1 MALDGIVVH
10 SICTE
15 LKNNLINGRVD
26 KVHQPEKDEIIVK
39 IRNNSHNYKLLITS
53 NSSSPRMHFTNVTK
67 ENPISAP
74 MFCMLLR
81 KHLSGAK
88 IIDISQLGFDRII
101 EMKFECKDELRTTVE
116 KSIIVE
122 IMGKHSNIIFIDK
135 DRKVIDSIKRV
146 SENMSS
152 VRQIYPGKEYLLPP
166 TQDKVN
172 PLEVEEN
179 KFIDM
184 LKNADQDMNVYSF
197 TYKKFQG
204 FSSLI
209 GKEICFRAKINEDAC
224 ISNLIEHDIKN
235 LYDSFRTIITEIES
249 DKYTY
254 KIFRDKKKNFHSIKL
269 SSFDSVE
276 YEEFDTVSE
285 LLDFYFNDIDNQNRI
300 NQKVYGLMKNI
311 SNKIDRDKNKL
322 KKRHKEL
329 EKAENREKYRIYA
342 DLLMAN
348 LGTEVH
354 GNEVE
359 VINYYD
365 EEMNKMIIPLDHKI
379 KDLKRNAQKY
389 YKKYEK
395 LKNAEEELVKLIEDA
410 KKEIEYLE
418 NIEFSIG
425 LCKNPDDI
433 DQINAELSENG
444 YIKKYKVKKSQKK
457 LKITDKILVY
467 ESSFGH
473 EIYVGRN
480 NIQNDYITFKI
491 ADKNDYWF
499 HSKGIP
505 GSHVVIKTNNDEL
518 EDIEYMEAA
527 RLAAYYSNG
536 RNNKTVE
543 IDYTKRLNLKK
554 PSNAMLGFVIF
565 HTNYSMNID
574 TDISNIKI
582 FEK

>member
-15 LKNNLINGRVD
+15 LRNNLINGRVD
-26 KVHQPEKDEIIVK
+26 KIHQPEKDEINIK
-39 IRNNSHNYKLLITS
+39 IRNNSQNYKLLITS
-53 NSSSPRMHFTNVTK
+53 NSSSARLHFTNIAK
-67 ENPISAP
+67 ENPIAAP

-88 IIDISQLGFDRII
+88 IIDIKQLSFDRII
-101 EMKFECKDELRTTVE
+101 EINFECKDELRTTVE
-116 KSIIVE
+116 KSLIIE
-122 IMGKHSNIIFIDK
+122 IMGKHSNIIFVDK
-135 DRKVIDSIKRV
+135 DKKVIDSIKRV

-152 VRQIYPGKEYLLPP
+152 VRQIYPGKEYILPP
-166 TQDKVN
+166 AQGKMN
-172 PLEVEEN
+172 PLE
-179 KFIDM
+179 IDESIFADM
-184 LKNADQDMNVYSF
+184 IKEADQGMYLYSF
-197 TYKKFQG
+197 MYKKFQG
-204 FSSLI
+204 FSALI
-209 GKEICFRAKINEDAC
+209 GKEICYRANLNEGLCLGELDDIN
-224 ISNLIEHDIKN
+224 IEN
-235 LYDSFRTIITEIES
+235 LYNAFLSLTSEIEL
-249 DKYTY
+249 DEYDFNIY
-254 KIFRDKKKNFHSIKL
+254 KDNKKNFHSIKL
-269 SSFDSVE
+269 YSFESIATDNFHTIS
-276 YEEFDTVSE
+276 D
-285 LLDFYFNDIDNQNRI
+285 LLEFYFNDIDSQNRI

-322 KKRHKEL
+322 QKRREEL
-329 EKAENREKYRIYA
+329 EKAENREKYRVYA

-348 LGTEVH
+348 LGSKVE
-354 GNEVE
+354 GNQVE

-365 EEMNKMIIPLDHKI
+365 ENMSAMIIPLDHKI
-379 KDLKRNAQKY
+379 KDLKKNAQKY

-395 LKNAEEELVKLIEDA
+395 LKKAEEELTSLIEDA
-410 KKEIEYLE
+410 EKEIEYLE
-418 NIEFSIG
+418 NIKFSIS

-433 DQINAELSENG
+433 EQINSELAENG
-444 YIKKYKVKKSQKK
+444 YIKKYKTKKSKK
-457 LKITDKILVY
+457 KIKITDKILVY

-491 ADKNDYWF
+491 ADRNDYWF
-499 HSKGIP
+499 HAKGIP
-505 GSHVVIKTNNDEL
+505 GSHVIIKCNNDEL

-536 RNNKTVE
+536 RDNNLVE
-543 IDYTKRLNLKK
+543 IDYTKKLNLKK

-582 FEK
+582 LKK